1 MKKRRIL
8 LGLAVATAFIGAT
21 TACGSSKDTS
31 NAASTAAAS
40 SAATSSVDQDAI
52 NTEKAEAALAQATV
66 ASTVTE
72 DFTLKTSGNGGVT
85 IVWTSSNSDAIA
97 ISGGKATV
105 NQSFTE
111 DITVTLTAT
120 ATISGETYATKTFT
134 VTVSKLEDQSITVSE
149 IRALDADAAIYAK
162 GVVSGY
168 LYASGTTDAEY
179 KTGFYL
185 TDSTGT
191 IYVYGNLAQSVDVG
205 DQVYL
210 SGKVGEY
217 SGAKQITSPVLLAT
231 LAENQDVDWSA
242 VEVLEDDK
250 ALNTAISNS
259 ENIGK
264 TFEALVQVYMNS
276 YGSYSIE
283 PIDYA
288 TYGNSFGEYFSGS
301 SSTKLTQ
308 YASLLRG
315 YEGRAVRVIFYVNS
329 ANSGGKLRGNVLA
342 VKDLTEADQMKT
354 IQLEMDAAVS
364 LDSLIT
370 SNTEITLPASFD
382 RYPGYSVSWEL
393 ATGSA
398 GAAITDG
405 KLVVTAGTSVEKFTL
420 VGTTSYTTTED
431 VYTAQEGLT
440 GFVDGT
446 TYYTLADGAYTAV
459 AADAT
464 FDSTATYYTLEANKE
479 VTKEI
484 TATDTASVIALDS
497 VTFSDLATFVAAV
510 EAGTIVKNDAVFV
523 KGVVT
528 KIDSSGNIFI
538 SDGTN
543 EFELYKGVSEDSVV
557 AADDITLGKTI
568 YVVGTYSPYNGIHE
582 TAQGTANVVKCE
594 ESSAADLTAAA
605 AGILTDIEAAYTS
618 AVTNQTLSTTSTL
631 SNDITISWEVVT
643 ETTAVTIT
651 DGKLNITLPDTAATV
666 VIKAT
671 ATLGEVTGTHE
682 YTTNIYDSTTA
693 IMKSA
698 VTTNTTAAEST
709 TAGTLT
715 ADLGLDSDVF
725 TATYDKNGAGSELAI
740 RTDGIRLYAT
750 KGTTKGNKLT
760 ITAKTGYTIDKITFT
775 FESASSGK
783 CAVIY
788 GSDGSTVITGT
799 NNTYT
804 INDSAFTIYDDNS
817 SVTSNTQVRILSVLI
832 EYSLIIPD

>member
-31 NAASTAAAS
+31 NAASTAAS

-66 ASTVTE
+66 ASTVTA

-85 IVWTSSNSDAIA
+85 IVWTSSNSEVIA

-105 NQSFTE
+105 KQSFTE
-111 DITVTLTAT
+111 DLTVTLTAT

-134 VTVSKLEDQSITVSE
+134 VTVSKLEDQSKTVTE
-149 IRALDADAAIYAK
+149 IKALDADTEIYAK

-217 SGAKQITSPVLLAT
+217 GGAKQIASPVLLAT
-231 LAENQDVDWSA
+231 LAENQAVDWSA
-242 VEVLEDDK
+242 VEVLEDDN
-250 ALNTAISNS
+250 ALNTAITNS

-283 PIDYA
+283 PIDYD

-301 SSTKLTQ
+301 SSTSLTQ

-315 YEGRAVRVIFYVNS
+315 YEGRALRVIFYVNS
-329 ANSGGKLRGNVLA
+329 ASSSGKLRGNVLA
-342 VKDLTEADQMKT
+342 VKDLTAEDQMKT
-354 IQLEMDAAVS
+354 IQLEMDAAVA

-370 SNTEITLPASFD
+370 SSTEITLPTSFD

-398 GAAITDG
+398 SAAITNG

-431 VYTAQEGLT
+431 VYTAQESLT

-446 TYYTLADGAYTAV
+446 TYYTLADGVYTAV

-464 FDSTATYYTLEANKE
+464 FDSATTYYTLEEDKE

-510 EAGTIVKNDAVFV
+510 KAGTIKKGDAVFV

-528 KIDSSGNIFI
+528 NIDSSGNIFI

-557 AADDITLGKTI
+557 AADDIALGKTI
-568 YVVGTYSPYNGIHE
+568 SLVGTYSPYNGVHE

-594 ESSAADLTAAA
+594 DSSAADLTAAA

-618 AVTNQTLSTTSTL
+618 AVTNKTLSTTSTL
-631 SNDITISWEVVT
+631 SKDITISWEVVT

-651 DGKLNITLPDTAATV
+651 GGKLNITLPDTAATV

-682 YTTNIYDSTTA
+682 YTTSIYDSTTA
-693 IMKSA
+693 ILQST
-698 VTTNTTAAEST
+698 VTTNTTAAAST
-709 TAGTLT
+709 TAGTLET
-715 ADLGLDSDVF
+715 DLGLDSTVF
-725 TATYDKNGAGSELAI
+725 TATYDKNGASSELAI

-750 KGTTKGNKLT
+750 KSTTNGNKLT
-760 ITAKTGYTIDKITFT
+760 ITANTGYTIDKITIKFD
-775 FESASSGK
+775 SATDGA

-788 GSDGSTVITGT
+788 GADGSTAITGT
-799 NNTYT
+799 DGVYT
-804 INDSAFTIYDDNS
+804 INGSAFTIYDDNS
-817 SVTSNTQVRILSVLI
+817 SVTKNTQVRFQSILI
-832 EYSLIIPD
+832 EYSAMVKI